1 MNYKLL
7 LIIIVLSIVVVYGC
21 ESYNNQAVKDQD
33 HIIDQDADIVDPLK
47 EQIAQMTI
55 DEKVGQMV
63 MVGLEGYEKD
73 QYSQEMIE
81 KYKVGGFIFFE
92 RNIRD
97 AYQTLTLIN
106 SLKEA
111 NKENAIPLFIA
122 VDEEGGRVTRMPEEF
137 IKLPASRLIGRINN
151 EELCF
156 KIGNVIGEELKSL
169 GFNMNFAP
177 VLDIDSNPANPVIG
191 DRSFSS
197 NEQTV
202 SKLGTA
208 TMKGIQTNVISA
220 VKHFPGHGDT
230 STDSHIGLPVVN
242 CDLERLKSF
251 ELVPFASAVEN
262 GADMVMVAHILLPEI
277 DEENPATLSKSI
289 ITDILRSEMKFDKV
303 VITDDMTMGAITENF
318 DIGDAAVKSIMAGAD
333 IILVCHDHEKQVKVL
348 EALKQAA
355 VDGIITEDELDMHIY
370 RILKL
375 KQKYNLND
383 EKIESVDVEKINEKI
398 RDILGKGFCALKFL

>member
-1 MNYKLL
+1 MNYKLFF
-7 LIIIVLSIVVVYGC
+7 IMIFVLSIIVYSCG
-21 ESYNNQAVKDQD
+21 SYNNQVVKDQD
-33 HIIDQDADIVDPLK
+33 YIIQKDADIVDLLK

-55 DEKVGQMV
+55 DEKIGQMV
-63 MVGLEGYEKD
+63 MVGLEGYEND

-97 AYQTLTLIN
+97 TYQTLTLIN

-122 VDEEGGRVTRMPEEF
+122 VDEEGGRVTRMPREF
-137 IKLPASRLIGRINN
+137 IKLPSSRAIGKINN
-151 EELCF
+151 EELSF

-208 TMKGIQTNVISA
+208 AMKGIQTHVISV

-242 CDLERLKSF
+242 RDLEKLKSF
-251 ELVPFASAVEN
+251 ELVPFASAIES
-262 GADMVMVAHILLPEI
+262 GADMVMAAHILLPKI

-318 DIGDAAVKSIMAGAD
+318 DIGDAAVESIMAGAD

-355 VDGIITEDELDMHIY
+355 VDGTIPEDELDMHIY

-398 RDILGKGFCALKFL
+398 RNILDRYF